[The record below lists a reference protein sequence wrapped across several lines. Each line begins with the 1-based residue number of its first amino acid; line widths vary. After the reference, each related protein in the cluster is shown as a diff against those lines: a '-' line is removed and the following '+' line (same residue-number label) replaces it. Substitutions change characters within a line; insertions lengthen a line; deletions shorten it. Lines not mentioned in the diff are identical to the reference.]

1 MQGGHTIVPLCT
13 PQGMG
18 YKWALACCVNIR
30 KVSLKLVGNTREVGV
45 NRLGVDVGGLESDE
59 EKKSLLGGFNIKA
72 VRFYQL

>member
-1 MQGGHTIVPLCT
+1 M
-13 PQGMG
+13 
-18 YKWALACCVNIR
+18 NIR